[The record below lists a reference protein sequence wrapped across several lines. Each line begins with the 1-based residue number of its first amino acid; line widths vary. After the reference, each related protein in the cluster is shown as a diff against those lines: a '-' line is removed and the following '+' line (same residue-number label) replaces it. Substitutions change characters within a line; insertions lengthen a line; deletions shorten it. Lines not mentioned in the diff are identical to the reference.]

1 MKKVGIALVLLSCI
15 MLMTTCEQ
23 EKEKE
28 VPCIV
33 PETTYIYD
41 TEYTSN
47 DTEDTSATFDTEDT
61 SNAAETTT
69 PITPPKPKEVRLDVE
84 NILQNPEFK
93 NGCEVV
99 SLAICLKYAG
109 VPISTGELYDK
120 YMAKSPLYKGDP
132 WESYVGD
139 AKGNGLGC
147 YAPCV
152 VITGNAYLTEIK
164 SDKKVYDVSENDFSY
179 YEALI
184 DDGYPVI
191 MWGTV
196 GMNGNDTVYWQTN
209 IGKKH
214 IVWYN
219 YSHCVV
225 LIGYTEN
232 TYIFCDPLAGVA
244 EYKKSDVEKSFS
256 ITFRQACVIK

>member
-1 MKKVGIALVLLSCI
+1 MFVKGSWKMKKVAAVLVSICSI
-15 MLMTTCEQ
+15 MLMILCTN
-23 EKEKE
+23 KKD

-33 PETTYIYD
+33 PIVD
-41 TEYTSN
+41 YTSII
-47 DTEDTSATFDTEDT
+47 EDTSVVPSIEVP
-61 SNAAETTT
+61 S
-69 PITPPKPKEVRLDVE
+69 IPPKPKKVCLDVE
-84 NILQNPEFK
+84 NILQLPEFK

-109 VPISTGELYDK
+109 VPISAGELYDK
-120 YMAKSPLYKGDP
+120 YMAKSPIYKGDP
-132 WESYVGD
+132 WETYVGD
-139 AKGNGLGC
+139 ARGNGLGC

-152 VITGNAYLTEIK
+152 VVTGNAYPTEIK
-164 SDKKVYDVSENDFSY
+164 SEKKIYDISENDFSY

-191 MWGTV
+191 IWGTV
-196 GMNGNDTVYWQTN
+196 GMNGNNQIYWQTN
-209 IGKKH
+209 IGQKH

-219 YSHCVV
+219 YSHCMV

-232 TYIFCDPLAGVA
+232 TYIFCDPLVGIA
-244 EYKKSDVEKSFS
+244 EYKKSDAEKSFN